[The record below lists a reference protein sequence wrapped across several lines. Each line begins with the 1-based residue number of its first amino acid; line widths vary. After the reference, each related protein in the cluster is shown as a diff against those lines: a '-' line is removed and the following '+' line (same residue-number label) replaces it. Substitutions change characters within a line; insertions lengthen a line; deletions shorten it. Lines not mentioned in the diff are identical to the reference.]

1 MNDLAARRAQAP
13 AFPLP
18 GTNYQMQT
26 SALGKPDTF
35 VSPPNMGIS
44 LREHIAVQ
52 LLPALIAKF
61 DVSETAIIEAF
72 SMADEIIRRGT
83 PSTIASVPPTR
94 NN

>member
-35 VSPPNMGIS
+35 VSPPNMGIT

-52 LLPALIAKF
+52 LLPALRAKF

-72 SMADEIIRRGT
+72 NMADEIIRRGT
-83 PSTIASVPPTR
+83 PSTIASPPQSR
-94 NN
+94 N